1 MIPVALFDACVLFP
15 PSLRDFLVWLAI
27 SGACRARWS
36 GTIHDEW
43 IRNVLVHRPT
53 VLKDSLDRC
62 RELMDES
69 VPDSL
74 VMGFEA
80 LVAGL
85 ALPDPDDRHV
95 LAAAIH
101 GRADCIVT
109 FNLKDFPKSSLSPY
123 RIEAVHPDDSVPKG
137 EDEMLID
144 WHRMFPFELFVVAG
158 LALWPPFL
166 PGVGIPF
173 GDSVTW
179 SDLNPGR
186 RFVKAMGAMRGLG
199 IVPSRD
205 KPQDMNK
212 RFCEIQDAICRALA
226 WPTPQ
231 FLAKAWFEHFETS
244 TAEMLWNALDGS
256 SPFRLENSKI
266 LLRARLERPS
276 DIALNNVDVQSLGV
290 ESSPGMIY
298 SLAPGKLHLKPT

>member
-53 VLKDSLDRC
+53 VLKASLDRR

-101 GRADCIVT
+101 GGVI
-109 FNLKDFPKSSLSPY
+109 SPV
-123 RIEAVHPDDSVPKG
+123 RRLRCVLQLGLGDALGSG
-137 EDEMLID
+137 E
-144 WHRMFPFELFVVAG
+144 FVG
-158 LALWPPFL
+158 
-166 PGVGIPF
+166 
-173 GDSVTW
+173 
-179 SDLNPGR
+179 
-186 RFVKAMGAMRGLG
+186 GLG
-199 IVPSRD
+199 I
-205 KPQDMNK
+205 
-212 RFCEIQDAICRALA
+212 
-226 WPTPQ
+226 
-231 FLAKAWFEHFETS
+231 
-244 TAEMLWNALDGS
+244 
-256 SPFRLENSKI
+256 
-266 LLRARLERPS
+266 
-276 DIALNNVDVQSLGV
+276 
-290 ESSPGMIY
+290 
-298 SLAPGKLHLKPT
+298 